1 MTKMSGLLKNIGGI
15 SCVILTLSLAT
26 VSLSGCDLLRN
37 NLKIDRS
44 GNMETQDYRDGLAP
58 RIAQE
63 DEKGANAAPDAAIP
77 DLQAYIA
84 SPSKDLKPMPL
95 VSISVNQTV
104 PLRDALFEL
113 ASQAGYDIELDPRI
127 KGSIIFTAREKPFD
141 LVIDRISDIA
151 NLRYKF
157 ENNILRVEMDSP
169 FQKVYKIDYLSFV
182 RKNTSSI
189 NNDISVVTGG
199 GANAGSKFQAANTS
213 EADFWGEL
221 NTGLSQILGV
231 PQSQGSMMTAK
242 DPTITAAPANPVA
255 VEAVAAPGADGKTA
269 PVAAPAATLQVQS
282 LPTGTADT
290 AAAPAAAPVAGQSPD
305 GSTFSMNKQA
315 GMISVNA
322 TERQHKLIEAYLK
335 ELRRS
340 VSSQVLIEAKVLE
353 VSLTDEFAAGVNW
366 NTLKNMFGEF
376 SLGFGAVSTAS
387 AGLPGF
393 DPASLNPTSLAQ
405 FAYNGNDIT
414 ALVQALDRFGTVK
427 ALASPRLMVL
437 NNQSAVLNVANNQV
451 YFEVKVDVTAGTNG
465 SATQTTVNSTIHTVP
480 EGVLINV
487 QPSINLD
494 DQSVSM
500 AVRPTITRITSY
512 VNDPGVAYV
521 TQANNI
527 SGITSR
533 VPVVNVQEMDS
544 VLKINSGQTL
554 VMGGLMQDRT
564 QSTQQ
569 GTPVLSEIP
578 MFGALFRNQGDKV
591 SKTELVVLMKAT
603 IVDGSNISDTDKD
616 LYKKFSDDR
625 RPTQLN

>member
-1 MTKMSGLLKNIGGI
+1 MTKMSGLLKNIGAV
-15 SCVILTLSLAT
+15 SCLVLTLSLAT
-26 VSLSGCDLLRN
+26 VTLSGCDLLRN
-37 NLKIDRS
+37 NLKMDRS

-63 DEKGANAAPDAAIP
+63 EAKDANATPDAAIP

-84 SPSKDLKPMPL
+84 APSKDLKPMPL

-127 KGSIIFTAREKPFD
+127 KGSIIFSAREKPFD

-157 ENNILRVEMDSP
+157 EDNILRVETDSP
-169 FQKVYKIDYLSFV
+169 YQKVYKIDYLSFV
-182 RKNTSSI
+182 RKNTSSV

-231 PQSQGSMMTAK
+231 PQSQGSLTTAK

-282 LPTGTADT
+282 LPTTATDAAPV
-290 AAAPAAAPVAGQSPD
+290 AAAPAAGQSPD

-340 VSSQVLIEAKVLE
+340 VGAQVLIEAKVLE

-366 NTLKNMFGEF
+366 TTLKNMFGEF
-376 SLGFGAVSTAS
+376 TVGFGATSFAN
-387 AGLPGF
+387 GLPSF
-393 DPASLNPTSLAQ
+393 DPASLNPSSLAQ

-427 ALASPRLMVL
+427 ALASPRLTVM

-451 YFEVKVDVTAGTNG
+451 YFEVKVDVTQGTNG
-465 SATQTTVNSTIHTVP
+465 SAGQTTVNSTIHTVP

-494 DQSVSM
+494 DQSVSL
-500 AVRPTITRITSY
+500 AVRPTVTRITSY

-544 VLKINSGQTL
+544 VLKMNSGQTM
-554 VMGGLMQDRT
+554 VMGGLMQDRAV
-564 QSTQQ
+564 STQQ
-569 GTPVLSEIP
+569 GVPVLSEIP
-578 MFGALFRNQGDKV
+578 MFGAIFRNQGDKI

-603 IVDGSNISDTDKD
+603 IVDGSNINDTDKD

-625 RPTQLN
+625 RPAQLN

>member
-1 MTKMSGLLKNIGGI
+1 MTNMSGLLKNI
-15 SCVILTLSLAT
+15 SRAALMVIALSGVSMSLT
-26 VSLSGCDLLRN
+26 GCDLLRN
-37 NLKIDRS
+37 NLKMDRS
-44 GNMETQDYRDGLAP
+44 TNSEMQDYRDALATRLP
-58 RIAQE
+58 QE
-63 DEKGANAAPDAAIP
+63 EAKEANAKPDASIP

-84 SPSKDLKPMPL
+84 APSKDLKPMPL
-95 VSISVNQTV
+95 VSVSINQTV

-141 LVIDRISDIA
+141 LVIDRIADIA

-169 FQKVYKIDYLSFV
+169 YQKVYKIDYLSFI
-182 RKNTSSI
+182 RKNTSSV

-231 PQSQGSMMTAK
+231 PQTQGSMTTSK
-242 DPTITAAPANPVA
+242 DPTITAAPTNPA
-255 VEAVAAPGADGKTA
+255 PVEAVAAPGADGKTA

-282 LPTGTADT
+282 LPTTTNEPAQ
-290 AAAPAAAPVAGQSPD
+290 AAAAPVAGQSPD
-305 GSTFSMNKQA
+305 GSSFSMNKQA

-366 NTLKNMFGEF
+366 SIMKHLLGDAT
-376 SLGFGAVSTAS
+376 LGFGATSTA
-387 AGLPGF
+387 AQGLPGF
-393 DPASLNPTSLAQ
+393 NPASLNPTTIGQ
-405 FAYNGNDIT
+405 FAINGDDIS

-427 ALASPRLMVL
+427 ALASPRLTVM

-494 DQSVSM
+494 DQTVSM
-500 AVRPTITRITSY
+500 AVRPTITRITSF

-527 SGITSR
+527 SGITSQ

-544 VLKINSGQTL
+544 ILKIHSGQTM
-554 VMGGLMQDRT
+554 VMGGLMQDRS

-569 GTPVLSEIP
+569 GLPVLSEIP
-578 MFGALFRNQGDKV
+578 MFGAMFRNQGDKI

-603 IVDGSNISDTDKD
+603 IVDGSNVSETDKD

-625 RPTQLN
+625 RPVQLN

>member
-1 MTKMSGLLKNIGGI
+1 MTKMSGLLKNIGAV
-15 SCVILTLSLAT
+15 SCLVLTLSLAT
-26 VSLSGCDLLRN
+26 VTLSGCDLLRN
-37 NLKIDRS
+37 NLKMDRS
-44 GNMETQDYRDGLAP
+44 GNMETQDFRDGLAP
-58 RIAQE
+58 RLAQE
-63 DEKGANAAPDAAIP
+63 EAKDANAKPDASIP

-84 SPSKDLKPMPL
+84 APSKDLKPMPL

-141 LVIDRISDIA
+141 LVVDRIADIA

-169 FQKVYKIDYLSFV
+169 YQKVYKIDYLSFI
-182 RKNTSSI
+182 RKNTSSV

-231 PQSQGSMMTAK
+231 PQSQGSMTTAK

-269 PVAAPAATLQVQS
+269 VVAAPAATLQVQS
-282 LPTGTADT
+282 LPTTADT
-290 AAAPAAAPVAGQSPD
+290 AAPAAAAPVAGQSPD

-322 TERQHKLIEAYLK
+322 TQRQHKLIEAYLK

-340 VSSQVLIEAKVLE
+340 VSAQVLIEAKVLE
-353 VSLTDEFAAGVNW
+353 VGLTDEFAAGVNW
-366 NTLKNMFGEF
+366 STLKNMFGEF
-376 SLGFGAVSTAS
+376 TVGFGATSVATA
-387 AGLPGF
+387 LPGF

-414 ALVQALDRFGTVK
+414 ALVQALNRFGTVK
-427 ALASPRLMVL
+427 ALASPRLTVM

-487 QPSINLD
+487 QPSINLE
-494 DQSVSM
+494 DQSVSL
-500 AVRPTITRITSY
+500 AVRPTVTRITSF

-527 SGITSR
+527 TGITSR

-544 VLKINSGQTL
+544 VLRINSGQTM
-554 VMGGLMQDRT
+554 VMGGLMQDRA

-569 GTPVLSEIP
+569 GVPVLSEIP
-578 MFGALFRNQGDKV
+578 LFGAAFRNQGDKI

-603 IVDGSNISDTDKD
+603 IVDGSNVSDTDKD

>member
-1 MTKMSGLLKNIGGI
+1 MTNMSGLLKNISRVALIIVALSGV
-15 SCVILTLSLAT
+15 SMTLT
-26 VSLSGCDLLRN
+26 GCDLLRN
-37 NLKIDRS
+37 NLKMDRS
-44 GNMETQDYRDGLAP
+44 TNAEMQDYRDALATRLP
-58 RIAQE
+58 QE
-63 DEKGANAAPDAAIP
+63 EAKDANAKPDASIP
-77 DLQAYIA
+77 DMQAYIA
-84 SPSKDLKPMPL
+84 APSKDLKPMPL

-141 LVIDRISDIA
+141 LVIDRIADIA

-169 FQKVYKIDYLSFV
+169 FQKVYKIDYLSFI
-182 RKNTSSI
+182 RKNTSSV

-231 PQSQGSMMTAK
+231 PQTQGSMTTAK
-242 DPTITAAPANPVA
+242 DPTITAAPSNPA
-255 VEAVAAPGADGKTA
+255 PVEAVAAPGADGKTA
-269 PVAAPAATLQVQS
+269 AVAAPAATLQVQS
-282 LPTGTADT
+282 LPTT
-290 AAAPAAAPVAGQSPD
+290 AADATPAAAPVAGQSPD
-305 GSTFSMNKQA
+305 GSSFSMNKQA

-340 VSSQVLIEAKVLE
+340 VSAQVLIEAKVLE
-353 VSLTDEFAAGVNW
+353 VSLSDEFAAGVNW

-376 SLGFGAVSTAS
+376 SLGFGATSVAAQGIPNFS
-387 AGLPGF
+387 
-393 DPASLNPTSLAQ
+393 PASLNPTSLAQ
-405 FAYNGNDIT
+405 FAYAGNDISV
-414 ALVQALDRFGTVK
+414 LVQALNRFGTVK
-427 ALASPRLMVL
+427 ALASPRLTVM

-494 DQSVSM
+494 EQSVSL
-500 AVRPTITRITSY
+500 AVRPTITRITGY
-512 VNDPGVAYV
+512 VNDPGVAYQ

-527 SGITSR
+527 SGITSQI
-533 VPVVNVQEMDS
+533 PVVNVQEMDS
-544 VLKINSGQTL
+544 VLRMNSGQTM
-554 VMGGLMQDRT
+554 VMGGLMQDRA

-569 GTPVLSEIP
+569 GLPVLSEIP
-578 MFGALFRNQGDKV
+578 LFGAAFRNQGDKIT
-591 SKTELVVLMKAT
+591 KTELVVLMKAT
-603 IVDGSNISDTDKD
+603 IVDGSNISETDKD

-625 RPTQLN
+625 RPAQLN

>member
-1 MTKMSGLLKNIGGI
+1 MTKMSGLLKNI
-15 SCVILTLSLAT
+15 SRVALMVVTLSG
-26 VSLSGCDLLRN
+26 VSMTLTGCDLLRN
-37 NLKIDRS
+37 NLKMDRS
-44 GNMETQDYRDGLAP
+44 GNMEMQDYRDALAP

-63 DEKGANAAPDAAIP
+63 DAKSAMATPDASIP
-77 DLQAYIA
+77 DLQPFVAA
-84 SPSKDLKPMPL
+84 PSKDLKPMPL

-141 LVIDRISDIA
+141 LVIERISDIA

-157 ENNILRVEMDSP
+157 DNNVVRVEMDSP
-169 FQKVYKIDYLSFV
+169 FQKTYKVDYLSFI
-182 RKNTSSI
+182 RKNTSSV

-231 PQSQGSMMTAK
+231 PQSQGSMTTAK
-242 DPTITAAPANPVA
+242 DPTITAAPTNPAA
-255 VEAVAAPGADGKTA
+255 VEVAGVVGADGKVA
-269 PVAAPAATLQVQS
+269 PVAPPTATLQVQS
-282 LPTGTADT
+282 LPTGPAE
-290 AAAPAAAPVAGQSPD
+290 AAAPAAAVVAGTSPD
-305 GSTFSMNKQA
+305 GATFSLNKQA
-315 GMISVNA
+315 GMVSVNA

-340 VSSQVLIEAKVLE
+340 VTSQVLIEAKVLE

-376 SLGFGAVSTAS
+376 SLLSGATSIAS
-387 AGLPGF
+387 GGLPTF
-393 DPASLNPTSLAQ
+393 DPVSSNPASLAQ
-405 FAYNGNDIT
+405 FAYSGNDISV
-414 ALVQALDRFGTVK
+414 LVQALNRFGTVK
-427 ALASPRLMVL
+427 ALASPRLTVL

-494 DQSVSM
+494 DRSVSM
-500 AVRPTITRITSY
+500 AVRPTITRITSF
-512 VNDPGVAYV
+512 VNDPAVAYV

-544 VLKINSGQTL
+544 VLKINSGQTM

-564 QSTQQ
+564 TSTQQ

-578 MFGALFRNQGDKV
+578 LFGAVFRNQGDKI

-603 IVDGSNISDTDKD
+603 IVDGNNVSETDRD
-616 LYKKFSDDR
+616 LYKRFSDDR
-625 RPTQLN
+625 RPTNM